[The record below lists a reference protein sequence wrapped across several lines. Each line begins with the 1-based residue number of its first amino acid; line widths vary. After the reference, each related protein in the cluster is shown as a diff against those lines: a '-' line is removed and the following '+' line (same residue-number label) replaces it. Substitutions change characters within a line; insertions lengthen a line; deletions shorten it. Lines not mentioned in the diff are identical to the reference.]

1 MPHSWLI
8 ELSMS
13 KHTHKASEHDKELAS
28 WLRSR
33 FYFIKA
39 QGGQSF
45 YYDAQTGVRSLTK
58 SHLVQQLIEQ
68 GMKCSSGDV
77 LGHGF
82 VIIENAFL
90 IPIVLEEVYRP
101 SKPRIVNI
109 QGNYHVN
116 TWAEPTVKPDPK
128 VSAKPFVDHLERML
142 GSKAKAN
149 YVIDMVA
156 YRYQTPDMQNNQKP
170 HVALYF
176 YGSKHGYGK
185 GIFAGTLEA
194 VFGMSAVT
202 KVIDQSALNSMSAV
216 DVWTRTWAIVEEV
229 SVKKGSTDYNKLKTM
244 IGGSAFNAA
253 RKGEHFRNHEAPA
266 QLIMMSNHRPTFIEP
281 NDRRFFISEWST
293 DFKSEHDKNNY
304 FAEYIAW
311 LKEQGGYSGIANLL
325 ATRDISH
332 VRVEAPALMTDEKEA
347 VIAVMTDRVVEA
359 IKLLM
364 EEQPDAICFTADA
377 FTAVWLEHEVSK
389 GQQVHKLTEAGL
401 VRTPKKRYKDG
412 KTYEFWIR
420 QGWGL
425 EAKQGVPPTLNNAAE
440 YKSEN
445 LYDDA
450 GYKVAAAR
458 SLSQVL

>member
-1 MPHSWLI
+1 
-8 ELSMS
+8 MS
-13 KHTHKASEHDKELAS
+13 KPKHKASKHDHELAK
-28 WLRSR
+28 WLRDR

-45 YYDAQTGVRSLTK
+45 YYDSQTGVRSLTK
-58 SHLVQQLIEQ
+58 THLVQQLIEQ
-68 GMKCSSGDV
+68 GMKCSGGDV
-77 LGHGF
+77 LGHGLM
-82 VIIENAFL
+82 IIESAFL

-101 SKPRIVNI
+101 SKPRIVNV

-116 TWAEPTVKPDPK
+116 TWADPSVKPDLK
-128 VSAKPFVDHLERML
+128 ISAKPFVDHLTRML
-142 GSKAKAN
+142 GSKEKAD

-156 YRYQTPDMQNNQKP
+156 YRYQTPEMQNDQKP
-170 HVALYF
+170 HVAFYF

-194 VFGMSAVT
+194 VFGESAVN

-244 IGGSAFNAA
+244 IGGGVFNAA
-253 RKGEHFRNHEAPA
+253 RKGEHFRKHEAPA

-293 DFKSEHDKNNY
+293 DFESEQDKNNY
-304 FAEYIAW
+304 FATYIKW
-311 LKEQGGYSGIANLL
+311 LKEQGGYSGIASLL

-332 VRVEAPALMTDEKEA
+332 VRVEAPALMTEEKKA

-359 IKLLM
+359 IKLIM
-364 EEQPDAICFTADA
+364 EEQPEAMCFTADS
-377 FTAVWLEHEVSK
+377 FSGVWTEHDVSK

-401 VRTPKKRYKDG
+401 VRTPKKRYKQ
-412 KTYEFWIR
+412 KTHEFWIR
-420 QGWGL
+420 QGWEL
-425 EAKQGVPPTLNNAAE
+425 RVKNGVTPALYN
-440 YKSEN
+440 KSEYGSKS
-445 LYDDA
+445 LYDDV
-450 GYKVAAAR
+450 GYMAAVKGN
-458 SLSQVL
+458 LSHDF

>member
-1 MPHSWLI
+1 
-8 ELSMS
+8 MS
-13 KHTHKASEHDKELAS
+13 KPKHKASKHDHELAK
-28 WLRSR
+28 WLRDR

-45 YYDAQTGVRSLTK
+45 YYDSQTGVRSLTK
-58 SHLVQQLIEQ
+58 THLVQQLIEQ
-68 GMKCSSGDV
+68 GMKCLGGDV
-77 LGHGF
+77 LGHGLM
-82 VIIENAFL
+82 IIENAFL

-101 SKPRIVNI
+101 SKPRIVNV

-116 TWAEPTVKPDPK
+116 TWADPSVKPDLK
-128 VSAKPFVDHLERML
+128 ISAKPFVDHLTRML
-142 GSKAKAN
+142 GSKEKAD

-156 YRYQTPDMQNNQKP
+156 YRYQTPEMQNDQKP
-170 HVALYF
+170 HVAFYF

-194 VFGMSAVT
+194 VFGESAVN

-244 IGGSAFNAA
+244 IGGGVFNAA
-253 RKGEHFRNHEAPA
+253 RKGEHFRKHEAPA

-293 DFKSEHDKNNY
+293 DFESEQDKNNY
-304 FAEYIAW
+304 FATYIKW
-311 LKEQGGYSGIANLL
+311 LKEQGGYSGIASLL

-332 VRVEAPALMTDEKEA
+332 VRVEAPALMTEEKKA

-359 IKLLM
+359 IKLIM
-364 EEQPDAICFTADA
+364 EEQPEAMCFTADS
-377 FTAVWLEHEVSK
+377 FSRVWTEHDVSK

-401 VRTPKKRYKDG
+401 VRTPKNRYKHG
-412 KTYEFWIR
+412 THEFWIR
-420 QGWGL
+420 QGWEL
-425 EAKQGVPPTLNNAAE
+425 RVKNGVTPALYN
-440 YKSEN
+440 KSEYGSKG

-450 GYKVAAAR
+450 GYIAAVNGRRAPDF
-458 SLSQVL
+458 